1 MSTPLRHIL
10 SLIFAVLLVSCGQN
24 DCMRQTLEQAE
35 RMNQHD
41 SLFTSD
47 SIGLSLVRYYDHW
60 WHPANLR
67 LRAYYMLGCAYRD
80 MGDKTIALR
89 HFETAVQKADTL
101 DPNCDYATLSR
112 IFGEMGAIYG
122 EQSQPYEHL
131 HAYQEQSHLALK
143 AGDTLLSIG
152 ALAHTV
158 GSYSALG
165 DTATMMNVANKVR
178 RLFLQRGEH
187 EQAARVYDTPIYTF
201 ALKGDYNQVRRLLDI
216 YERESGLFDEH
227 GNIQPGNELYYY
239 SKGLLYKGTNKTD
252 SAEYYFRRLMASDYS
267 MEASEALLSIYQ
279 ARENADSIEKYEQI
293 HQQEKAKRAIRSRMS
308 IHAAQL
314 SESKYEQ
321 AQSRHLAS
329 QKESEA
335 RMAWYLFLFV
345 AAALALVLSIVYI
358 IYNKVR
364 HRTRQRDEALQ
375 QTRDKLQKA
384 EAQIGNWDMALRE
397 EQLQGEEI
405 VQLFVAMAHKEYNG
419 KRPTKREWGKLTSV
433 FKRHMPHVWSQFVN
447 SKLSDQERLVALLT
461 LIDIPSNAIATLLDI
476 SPQAVGNAKSGANQK
491 LSGEKSASALLATL
505 KKVSQVADPPQ
516 PTQH

>member
-1 MSTPLRHIL
+1 
-10 SLIFAVLLVSCGQN
+10 
-24 DCMRQTLEQAE
+24 
-35 RMNQHD
+35 
-41 SLFTSD
+41 
-47 SIGLSLVRYYDHW
+47 
-60 WHPANLR
+60 
-67 LRAYYMLGCAYRD
+67 
-80 MGDKTIALR
+80 
-89 HFETAVQKADTL
+89 
-101 DPNCDYATLSR
+101 
-112 IFGEMGAIYG
+112 
-122 EQSQPYEHL
+122 
-131 HAYQEQSHLALK
+131 
-143 AGDTLLSIG
+143 
-152 ALAHTV
+152 
-158 GSYSALG
+158 
-165 DTATMMNVANKVR
+165 
-178 RLFLQRGEH
+178 
-187 EQAARVYDTPIYTF
+187 
-201 ALKGDYNQVRRLLDI
+201 
-216 YERESGLFDEH
+216 
-227 GNIQPGNELYYY
+227 
-239 SKGLLYKGTNKTD
+239 
-252 SAEYYFRRLMASDYS
+252 
-267 MEASEALLSIYQ
+267 
-279 ARENADSIEKYEQI
+279 
-293 HQQEKAKRAIRSRMS
+293 MS

-375 QTRDKLQKA
+375 QARDKLQKA

-397 EQLQGEEI
+397 EQLQCEEI

-433 FKRHMPHVWSQFVN
+433 FKRHMPHVWSQFVT

-505 KKVSQVADPPQ
+505 KKVSQVADSTQ